1 MTDDL
6 LLEYVDPLKP
16 NRLKRVRDWSQ
27 DAEANTF
34 QGIEKYKYNDRG
46 NLIEETEKNVIV
58 DWNFDDKVKQVVNPT
73 GTTQFIYSPSGQ
85 RNAKIREETTDFW
98 QGQYYVR
105 DASDNVIAIY
115 DFKKQK
121 AGGFDEL
128 MRTEAY
134 IYGSSRVGVDNQN
147 VDLVNLPP
155 NDVFARNRLQKS
167 YELSNHL
174 GNVYTVVSDGK
185 RAVDENGALQ
195 YEPVV
200 ISTSDYF
207 PFGQKISALSSTN
220 DQGSMEKK

>member
-1 MTDDL
+1 MTDNL

-34 QGIEKYKYNDRG
+34 QGKEKYKYNDRG
-46 NLIEETEKNVIV
+46 NLIEEAEKNVIV

-73 GTTQFIYSPSGQ
+73 GTTQFNYSPSGQ

-128 MRTEAY
+128 MRTEA
-134 IYGSSRVGVDNQN
+134 
-147 VDLVNLPP
+147 
-155 NDVFARNRLQKS
+155 
-167 YELSNHL
+167 
-174 GNVYTVVSDGK
+174 
-185 RAVDENGALQ
+185 
-195 YEPVV
+195 
-200 ISTSDYF
+200 
-207 PFGQKISALSSTN
+207 
-220 DQGSMEKK
+220 